1 MTQSENSGKGTKMSD
16 TLSRVKESVKRILM
30 YTAEIIASIILL
42 VLVSLP
48 LVFVVPMWIESVVF
62 GTPIGDLAINPVQ
75 WFGAHLTFWIEVGLA
90 LFSFLLLQAYLV
102 RIDTEEA
109 NNE

>member
-1 MTQSENSGKGTKMSD
+1 MSD

-62 GTPIGDLAINPVQ
+62 GTAIGDLVINPVQ
-75 WFGAHLTFWIEVGLA
+75 WFGANLTFWIEVGLA

-102 RIDTEEA
+102 RIDTEDVSK
-109 NNE
+109 